1 MSLTAALN
9 SAVSALR
16 VNQAQ
21 VQLVSA
27 NVAHANDPNYTRKTL
42 ATESVSFG
50 NGQIGGVMIGGY
62 QNAVSVS
69 LRKQVEAQTA
79 NAGGSDASTEY
90 LSRVQDLLGTS
101 ADQSALT
108 NLMNAFTSA
117 WQG

>member
-21 VQLVSA
+21 VQLASSNIA
-27 NVAHANDPNYTRKTL
+27 RANDPTYTRKTL
-42 ATESVSFG
+42 TTEAVTFG
-50 NGQIGGVMIGGY
+50 NGQVGGVMISGY
-62 QNAVSVS
+62 QNSISVT

-79 NAGGSDASTEY
+79 TSGASDATNEY
-90 LSRVQDLLGTS
+90 MSRIQDLLGTS

-108 NLMNAFTSA
+108 T
-117 WQG
+117 

>member
-9 SAVSALR
+9 SAVAALR

-42 ATESVSFG
+42 STESVTFG
-50 NGQIGGVMIGGY
+50 AGQVGGVLIGGY

-69 LRKQVEAQTA
+69 LRKQVVAQTA
-79 NAGGSDASTEY
+79 EAGGSDASNEY
-90 LSRVQDLLGTS
+90 LGRIQDLLGTS
-101 ADQSALT
+101 ADQS
-108 NLMNAFTSA
+108 
-117 WQG
+117 